1 MDNKLVPFG
10 PKDDDERFMW
20 THFRF
25 QDAKHKSW
33 PPVIESQTLQ
43 RLWRIPRYYLRGPVV
58 MVIQWCTEEE
68 LCDVRQDKASE
79 RRTKWSVW
87 SEYRMMIIGGHHTP
101 CPVLGILK
109 ASPGLPK
116 FSHRSHGIDP
126 REEEDWR
133 TNDRDWR
140 GAELRN
146 YSIKCGSLWSSLGG
160 LVRTEELFCSRSTW
174 CDVSLNRNNYALVVC
189 VAVHSVCLLCAR
201 WWCCPEQGRPVPTD
215 SFGLANETLIIME
228 AQEDAR

>member
-1 MDNKLVPFG
+1 
-10 PKDDDERFMW
+10 
-20 THFRF
+20 
-25 QDAKHKSW
+25 
-33 PPVIESQTLQ
+33 
-43 RLWRIPRYYLRGPVV
+43 

-126 REEEDWR
+126 GRRRR
-133 TNDRDWR
+133 TGERTIETDV
-140 GAELRN
+140 
-146 YSIKCGSLWSSLGG
+146 G
-160 LVRTEELFCSRSTW
+160 LSCEIIVLS
-174 CDVSLNRNNYALVVC
+174 
-189 VAVHSVCLLCAR
+189 AVL
-201 WWCCPEQGRPVPTD
+201 
-215 SFGLANETLIIME
+215 FGLA
-228 AQEDAR
+228 

>member
-33 PPVIESQTLQ
+33 PHVIESQTLQ

-58 MVIQWCTEEE
+58 LVVMVIQWCTEEE
-68 LCDVRQDKASE
+68 LCDVRQDRASE

-101 CPVLGILK
+101 CPFQGILK
-109 ASPGLPK
+109 ACPGLPK
-116 FSHRSHGIDP
+116 FSHRSHGMDP
-126 REEEDWR
+126 QEEEEDR
-133 TNDRDWR
+133 RMNDRDWR

-160 LVRTEELFCSRSTW
+160 LVRSCSVPGPQ
-174 CDVSLNRNNYALVVC
+174 DAM
-189 VAVHSVCLLCAR
+189 CL
-201 WWCCPEQGRPVPTD
+201 
-215 SFGLANETLIIME
+215 
-228 AQEDAR
+228 